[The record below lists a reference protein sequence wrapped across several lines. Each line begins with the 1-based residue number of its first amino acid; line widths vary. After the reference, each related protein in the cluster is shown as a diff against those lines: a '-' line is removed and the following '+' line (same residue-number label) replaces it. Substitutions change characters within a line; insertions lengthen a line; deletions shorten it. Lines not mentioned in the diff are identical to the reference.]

1 MVSPTGASR
10 RRATLTRP
18 RIRVG
23 TEDVA
28 AALPL
33 SHNHAHVASGFVID
47 ERAVPE
53 RREGGAAT
61 RVTIDA
67 SAGSGRLEQRVVRVA
82 SGRSSRR
89 APDGKHEVLYV
100 LSGAGTLELGGERHA
115 LEPGTGAY
123 VLAGEEYELV
133 MDGQDELAVVAV
145 TVPAENHAK
154 RTGVTVRYG
163 DRPALGAGKDREFR
177 YLVNQDLGCR
187 DVTQFVGTI
196 PPGRAPT
203 HSHVYDEV
211 VYVLEGEG
219 LLHIGG
225 RSTPIGAGSCIHL
238 PPLEAHSL
246 ENVGTTPMRVLGVFH
261 PSGDPA
267 SRAYDEE

>member
-1 MVSPTGASR
+1 MRS
-10 RRATLTRP
+10 

-67 SAGSGRLEQRVVRVA
+67 SAGSDRLEQRVVRVA

-89 APDGKHEVLYV
+89 APDGRHEVLYV
-100 LSGAGTLELGGERHA
+100 LSGAGALELGGQRHV
-115 LEPGTGAY
+115 LGPGTGAY

-133 MDGQDELAVVAV
+133 SDGSGELAVVSV
-145 TVPAENHAK
+145 TVPAEHDGA
-154 RTGVTVRYG
+154 RTGVTVRYA

-177 YLVNQDLGCR
+177 YLVNQDVGCR

-219 LLHIGG
+219 MLHIGG
-225 RSTPIGAGSCIHL
+225 RSTAIGAGSCIHL
-238 PPLEAHSL
+238 PPLVLHSL
-246 ENVGTTPMRVLGVFH
+246 ENTGPTPMRVLGVFH

-267 SRAYDEE
+267 SRVYDEE

>member
-1 MVSPTGASR
+1 MSS
-10 RRATLTRP
+10 
-18 RIRVG
+18 RIRTG

-28 AALPL
+28 AGLPL

-67 SAGSGRLEQRVVRVA
+67 SAGSPRLEQRVVRLA
-82 SGRSSRR
+82 SSRSSRR
-89 APDGKHEVLYV
+89 APDGKHELLYV
-100 LSGAGTLELGGERHA
+100 LSGRGTLELGGERHA

-123 VLAGEEYELV
+123 VLAGEEYDLAT
-133 MDGQDELAVVAV
+133 DGSGELAVVSV
-145 TVPAENHAK
+145 TVPAENHDV
-154 RTGVTVRYG
+154 RTGVTVRYA

-219 LLHIGG
+219 VLHIGG
-225 RSTPIGAGSCIHL
+225 RSTPIGVGSCIHL

-267 SRAYDEE
+267 SRAYDEER

>member
-1 MVSPTGASR
+1 V
-10 RRATLTRP
+10 
-18 RIRVG
+18 
-23 TEDVA
+23 DVA

-33 SHNHAHVASGFVID
+33 RHNHPNVASGFVID
-47 ERAVPE
+47 ERTVPE

-67 SAGSGRLEQRVVRVA
+67 AAGSGRLEQRVVRVA
-82 SGRSSRR
+82 PEGSRRR
-89 APDGKHEVLYV
+89 APSDRHELLYV
-100 LSGAGTLELGGERHA
+100 LSGGGALELGSERHA
-115 LEPGTGAY
+115 LEPGTGVY
-123 VLAGEEYELV
+123 VLAGEEYQLV
-133 MDGQDELAVVAV
+133 TDGPDELAVVSV
-145 TVPAENHAK
+145 TAPAEHDGA
-154 RTGVTVRYG
+154 RTAVTVRYG
-163 DRPALGAGKDREFR
+163 ERPALGAGKDREFR
-177 YLVNQDLGCR
+177 YLVNQDVGCR

-219 LLHIGG
+219 MLHIAG
-225 RSTPIGAGSCIHL
+225 RSTPIGVGSCIHL